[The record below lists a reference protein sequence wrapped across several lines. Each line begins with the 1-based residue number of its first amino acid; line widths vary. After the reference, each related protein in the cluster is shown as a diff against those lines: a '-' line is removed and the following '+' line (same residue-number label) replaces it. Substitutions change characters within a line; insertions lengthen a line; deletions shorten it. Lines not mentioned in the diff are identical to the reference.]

1 MTFSRSRLLTLRNIS
16 CGGLGKGGV
25 RDAALFA
32 GCLLNDFYFFS
43 QTSLASTLGN
53 LKDYVVKRRCQQESI
68 VTFLSQ
74 VASALHYLHTKHIV
88 HGDLRAMYVM
98 VVSPDQVIKPT
109 FPKP

>member
-1 MTFSRSRLLTLRNIS
+1 M
-16 CGGLGKGGV
+16 

-32 GCLLNDFYFFS
+32 GCLLSDFFFS
-43 QTSLASTLGN
+43 QTSSASTLGN
-53 LKDYVVKRRCQQESI
+53 LKDYVVKRRCRQESI

-98 VVSPDQVIKPT
+98 VVSPDKVIKPT
-109 FPKP
+109 YP

>member
-1 MTFSRSRLLTLRNIS
+1 MVAFSPSWFLTLRNIS
-16 CGGLGKGGV
+16 GGGLGKGGV

-32 GCLLNDFYFFS
+32 GCLLSNFYFFS
-43 QTSLASTLGN
+43 QTSLASTLGS
-53 LKDYVVKRRCQQESI
+53 LKDYVVKRRCRQESI

-98 VVSPDQVIKPT
+98 VDSPDKVIKPT
-109 FPKP
+109 YP